1 VRGGS
6 RWRAE
11 RPFAH
16 VADLRVARNSRAELL
31 TLAELGALASIDPDA
46 SSRRAALWQVAALER
61 DPRSLFAGAS
71 PPAAASP
78 LPEMS
83 ALEETLADYRASG
96 VSTGPHV
103 MAHLRERLAQRGVLS
118 ATALRDV
125 PNGRWVRTAGHVI
138 VRQRPGSANGICFLT
153 LEDDTGTANAV
164 LTPEQFRRFRVP
176 LHTSPLVEIE
186 GPVQNVDGVL
196 HVRVKRLA
204 PLALAAADSPQP
216 EPRCPPRTTTTR
228 NQRRRDAQSSR
239 PAHLAP
245 PSGGSMSRV
254 TAGAGAS
261 GRRGAAHIGLLGPL
275 LCWAIVYADIG
286 TSVYYVPGILFREVG
301 SSAASFVLATSIVF
315 VFLAEKYADIS
326 ARYAGGGGVVSVAT
340 DAFGPRVGASAA
352 CDPGRLLPTAAISAV
367 SVSYLAT
374 MFLAGT
380 RRADPLGGRA
390 DPARVLNWVGI
401 RESAAWRRDRRPR
414 SPC

>member
-1 VRGGS
+1 
-6 RWRAE
+6 
-11 RPFAH
+11 
-16 VADLRVARNSRAELL
+16 LL

-153 LEDDTGTANAV
+153 LEDETGTANAV
-164 LTPEQFRRFRVP
+164 LTPQQFRRFRVP
-176 LHTSPLVEIE
+176 LHTSPLIEIE

-216 EPRCPPRTTTTR
+216 ETPL
-228 NQRRRDAQSSR
+228 
-239 PAHLAP
+239 PASHDY
-245 PSGGSMSRV
+245 
-254 TAGAGAS
+254 
-261 GRRGAAHIGLLGPL
+261 H
-275 LCWAIVYADIG
+275 
-286 TSVYYVPGILFREVG
+286 
-301 SSAASFVLATSIVF
+301 
-315 VFLAEKYADIS
+315 
-326 ARYAGGGGVVSVAT
+326 
-340 DAFGPRVGASAA
+340 
-352 CDPGRLLPTAAISAV
+352 
-367 SVSYLAT
+367 
-374 MFLAGT
+374 
-380 RRADPLGGRA
+380 
-390 DPARVLNWVGI
+390 
-401 RESAAWRRDRRPR
+401 
-414 SPC
+414 